1 MPDDKVP
8 QGVPFKVLYHPPMET
23 IADSLRAR
31 RRIALA
37 MLAAAEGDTYA
48 VSQKIEGQLGSDA
61 PHNFGMSNNSSS
73 WRLFAERSELVD
85 VLTSITIVANHLAD
99 EAKGQPEY
107 LSRPERVKFLALKRA
122 VEDVFAQEGLPYRLD
137 SKCGVHPLID
147 SAFSSATASAIS
159 SLNGDRY
166 NAARAYVDAI
176 DDALLQAPPDGVT
189 AMYKTFM
196 AAENLFKMMF
206 PADRLVAHHVAAHL
220 RPAILNLYG
229 DQRVSEVSDFEVE
242 SFSKWV
248 SGALKYRHA
257 EGEPDP
263 PSPPREVYILVV
275 SQGLSFVRWLAEIDR
290 KLQVKVAT

>member
-8 QGVPFKVLYHPPMET
+8 QGIPFKVLYHPPTET

-37 MLAAAEGDTYA
+37 MLAAAEGDAYA
-48 VSQKIEGQLGSDA
+48 VSQKIEGQLGTDA

-73 WRLFAERSELVD
+73 WRVFAERSELVD
-85 VLTSITIVANHLAD
+85 LLTSITIVARHLAD
-99 EAKGQPEY
+99 TAKGQPEY
-107 LSRPERVKFLALKRA
+107 LSRPQMERLLALKLA
-122 VEDVFAQEGLPYRLD
+122 VVDIFAQEGLPYRLD

-147 SAFSSATASAIS
+147 SAFSLASASAIS

-166 NAARAYVDAI
+166 KAARAYVDAI

-189 AMYKTFM
+189 AIYKAFM

-206 PADRLVAHHVAAHL
+206 PADRLVAYQVDAHL
-220 RPAILNLYG
+220 RPAIRDLYG
-229 DQRVSEVSDFEVE
+229 DERVSEVSDFEVT
-242 SFSKWV
+242 SFIKWL

-290 KLQVKVAT
+290 QLQAKVAI